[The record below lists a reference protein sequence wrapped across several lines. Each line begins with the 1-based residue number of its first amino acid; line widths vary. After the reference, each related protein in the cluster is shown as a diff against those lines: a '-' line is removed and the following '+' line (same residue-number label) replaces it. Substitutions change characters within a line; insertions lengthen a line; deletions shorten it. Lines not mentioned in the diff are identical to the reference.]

1 MGAEECWGESGKI
14 FTTWKGGR
22 GCCFGKD
29 VEGGG
34 GAGSFHPRD
43 HLVRDSLR

>member
-1 MGAEECWGESGKI
+1 MGAEEYECWGESGKI

-29 VEGGG
+29 VEEGGG
-34 GAGSFHPRD
+34 WAPDLSI
-43 HLVRDSLR
+43 LETIS